1 MGAHQNTSASARII
15 DAYSPENRDW
25 AERFHAA
32 LIFADATDEQC
43 AQELT
48 AQLESIESSGQCA
61 EDLLG
66 SGWLFGKQRAREI
79 KSPEQLA
86 LDDLPV
92 DSFRTLVQG
101 FGLVM
106 GAMAIGF
113 GLWIAIRDGWMHQSW
128 LYWQLACFI
137 AGGSIA
143 LIGTGFLYLRMASR
157 FSHAWRLLLIG
168 LPVTALVVAP
178 ILMVAGEDE
187 VIPMWNF
194 VAPVLGLLLAV
205 GVFFLPEIGN
215 ASAAKGDDG
224 AEYRD
229 PKQWF
234 AQAQRIL
241 RGRYG
246 FNRKEADSALADAR
260 EDWLVAEAA
269 GQSMDIISDLGTP
282 NEFSIQVA
290 PSNIAAIKRRWIL
303 KNCAFLALFG
313 FYLIGRIESLLTEGF
328 AWWDASLG
336 LMCLLLIAYYLT
348 RFLPAISYAYIR
360 EKQLALQQS
369 ADTVAAQHDKI

>member
-1 MGAHQNTSASARII
+1 MSTNRETSASARII
-15 DAYSPENRDW
+15 DSYAAGDREW
-25 AERFHAA
+25 AEQFHAA
-32 LIFADATDEQC
+32 LILADATDDQC
-43 AQELT
+43 AQELST
-48 AQLESIESSGQCA
+48 QLESIQSSGQEA
-61 EDLLG
+61 EELLG
-66 SGWLFGKQRAREI
+66 NGWLFGKQRAREI

-92 DSFRTLVQG
+92 DSFRTLLQG
-101 FGLVM
+101 FGLFA
-106 GAMAIGF
+106 GAMALGF
-113 GLWIAIRDGWMHQSW
+113 GIWIAIRDGWMHQSW
-128 LYWQLACFI
+128 MYWQLASFI

-143 LIGTGFLYLRMASR
+143 MIGVGFVYLRMASR
-157 FSHAWRLLLIG
+157 FKDAWRLLLIG
-168 LPVTALVVAP
+168 LPAAALVVTP
-178 ILMVAGEDE
+178 ILVFAREDE
-187 VIPMWNF
+187 VMPLWNF

-205 GVFFLPEIGN
+205 GVFFLPETGN
-215 ASAAKGDDG
+215 ASTAKTDDA

-229 PKQWF
+229 PQQWF

-246 FNRKEADSALADAR
+246 FTRREADSALADAK
-260 EDWLVAEAA
+260 EDWQAA
-269 GQSMDIISDLGTP
+269 DAAARAADINSDLGTP

-303 KNCAFLALFG
+303 KNCAFLAFFG

-348 RFLPAISYAYIR
+348 RFLPTKRDAHIR

-369 ADTVAAQHDKI
+369 ADAVAAQQDKI

>member
-1 MGAHQNTSASARII
+1 MGAHQNTSASARVI

-25 AERFHAA
+25 AEQFHVA

-157 FSHAWRLLLIG
+157 FSHAWLLLLIG
-168 LPVTALVVAP
+168 LPVTTLAVAP

-205 GVFFLPEIGN
+205 GVFFLPETGN
-215 ASAAKGDDG
+215 ASAAKGNDA

-246 FNRKEADSALADAR
+246 FNRQEADSALADAR
-260 EDWLVAEAA
+260 EDWLAAEAA

-282 NEFSIQVA
+282 NEFCIQVA
-290 PSNIAAIKRRWIL
+290 PSNVAAIRRRRII
-303 KNCAFLALFG
+303 KNSALLVLFG
-313 FYLIGRIESLLTEGF
+313 IYLVGRVELLLTDGF
-328 AWWDASLG
+328 TWWDSSLG
-336 LMCLLLIAYYLT
+336 ILCLLLFAYYAT
-348 RFLPAISYAYIR
+348 RFLPSKLDTYVH
-360 EKQLALQQS
+360 EKQQVMQQS
-369 ADTVAAQHDKI
+369 ADAVAARADNI